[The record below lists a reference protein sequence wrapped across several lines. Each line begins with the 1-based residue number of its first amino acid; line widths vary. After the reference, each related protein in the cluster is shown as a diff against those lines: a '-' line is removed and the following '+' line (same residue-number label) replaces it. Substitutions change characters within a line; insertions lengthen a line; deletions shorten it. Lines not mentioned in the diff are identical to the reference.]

1 MKRMLATV
9 LGAAAVFSL
18 AAGADAYTP
27 KLKSTI
33 SVTASGVTEST
44 TFSTAIVAQG
54 TADTA
59 ATLSFGTGGNAF
71 RDSGEAIKVNVS
83 TNLAANRV
91 IVYTDNLNAT
101 ASPQASLNTA
111 LGNDGGGLV
120 GVTDRGQ
127 IVPMLWVIKDT
138 NLDHVFTTAT
148 VGDDE
153 IYITDR
159 AHVATYVVPVGST
172 LDNQAMKR
180 CADSVSVP
188 NTPSDGL
195 YPQFFGGPSVNQD
208 LCDQT
213 SGDAIPQAQELSKNI
228 AVVTFNCLGTACTAP
243 DLSTASPLDTIA
255 VTSPIYLPLGANFS
269 TAPAQDYAT
278 STLTV
283 ELVTQ

>member
-1 MKRMLATV
+1 
-9 LGAAAVFSL
+9 
-18 AAGADAYTP
+18 
-27 KLKSTI
+27 
-33 SVTASGVTEST
+33 VTEST

-54 TADTA
+54 TADTP
-59 ATLSFGTGGNAF
+59 ATLSFGAGGNAF

-101 ASPQASLNTA
+101 ASPQAA
-111 LGNDGGGLV
+111 LDTSKGNDGGGLV
-120 GVTDRGQ
+120 GVSDRGQ

-138 NLDHVFTTAT
+138 NLDHVFTAAT

-153 IYITDR
+153 IYITDL
-159 AHVATYVVPVGST
+159 AHVATYVTAGST

-188 NTPSDGL
+188 NATGDGL

-213 SGDAIPQAQELSKNI
+213 SGAPIPQAQELSKNI
-228 AVVTFNCLGTACTAP
+228 AVVAFGCLGTACTAP
-243 DLSTASPLDTIA
+243 NLSTPSPADTVA

-269 TAPAQDYAT
+269 VSTATAQDYAT